1 MTDHGHPLI
10 CPDCGGQLK
19 LNFEFY
25 VAREGDL
32 TLNIHDTPF
41 WHCPDCE
48 HQALHPK
55 AEEAIRDGFQTLQV
69 QGQAAGSCT
78 GTSPAQKFPFE
89 TEVDF
94 EYDSRDHY
102 LFPGLVRL
110 DGTGY
115 LTPVFFRLE
124 VLDRYVRDPN
134 YTLRLSSES
143 YGTIGYQNQWD
154 IAFGLNRAKRVMM
167 WLGDLAELPQDE
179 LYHLRAF
186 NVASDHDLASEF
198 YEGQI
203 NLQFTEPSLE
213 RQLLRLRNQLEQ
225 KAALRNVTLYQLEVE
240 SLEAVRDI
248 HRPIH
253 WTNAELETVIS
264 ALNKVMIEAFNVG
277 SIRADLLTV
286 VSAETI
292 QGLRGLRLFQT
303 WLSERLGCANAADL
317 ACPLFVLYDL
327 RSRVYSHLTSQDTK
341 QEAWVSCC
349 DRLGL
354 DPANTAPEQL
364 YITLL
369 ERLNQSLI
377 EICEA
382 LDQQNGSTESG
393 AAN

>member
-1 MTDHGHPLI
+1 MTNQEHPLT
-10 CPDCGGQLK
+10 CPNCGGQLK

-48 HQALHPK
+48 YQALHPK
-55 AEEAIRDGFQTLQV
+55 VEKAIQDGFRTLQA
-69 QGQAAGSCT
+69 QGQTAGTCT
-78 GTSPAQKFPFE
+78 GTPPVQKFPFE
-89 TEVDF
+89 TRVDF
-94 EYDSRDHY
+94 EYDSQDHY
-102 LFPGLVRL
+102 LFPGLVRP

-124 VLDRYVRDPN
+124 VLDRYVHDPN
-134 YTLRLSSES
+134 YTLKLISES

-154 IAFGLNRAKRVMM
+154 IAFGLNRAKRVIM
-167 WLGDLAELPQDE
+167 WLGDLAELPEDE
-179 LYHLRAF
+179 LYYLRAF
-186 NVASDHDLASEF
+186 NTASDHDLASEF

-213 RQLLRLRNQLEQ
+213 RQLLRLRFQLEQ
-225 KAALRNVTLYQLEVE
+225 LAAARGVVIYQLQVE
-240 SLEAVRDI
+240 SLDAARDI
-248 HRPIH
+248 QRPIH

-264 ALNKVMIEAFNVG
+264 ALNKVVIEAFNVG
-277 SIRADLLTV
+277 SLRADLLTV
-286 VSAETI
+286 VPAETI
-292 QGLRGLRLFQT
+292 QGMRGLRLFQS
-303 WLSERLGCANAADL
+303 WLSEKLGCSNAADL

-327 RSRVYSHLTSQDTK
+327 RSQVYSHLTSQDTK
-341 QEAWVSCC
+341 EEAWVSCC

-354 DPANTAPEQL
+354 DPANTTPEQL

-369 ERLNQSLI
+369 ERLNLSLT

-393 AAN
+393 AAH